1 MCIFSIFPKI
11 QLYLFISFCTW
22 IFSSA
27 THWCFFLQYWFEF
40 LQILEKLINENENVD
55 SQSRIGFQLSA
66 HHKIWN
72 SGKENKSPSK
82 SAFQDQGVLVTGTHH
97 WTCEHASSN
106 KIRNTYLLTI
116 CFGKKHDFINPEVR
130 KDKDLLSVHLGV
142 GMEKSLYMCEV
153 SKQINQICISAH
165 PLSCKLSFKT
175 SQTWAKRGGEDILN
189 HLAPCVL
196 DQWSCRTIDQKFVM
210 TPPYPRSLCPNLRSP
225 IKVILGHLRSC

>member
-1 MCIFSIFPKI
+1 MENHILPPGDYCVECNVISLMCIFSIFPKI

-40 LQILEKLINENENVD
+40 LQILEELINENENVD

-82 SAFQDQGVLVTGTHH
+82 SAFQDQGILVTGTHH

-106 KIRNTYLLTI
+106 
-116 CFGKKHDFINPEVR
+116 DPDSE
-130 KDKDLLSVHLGV
+130 
-142 GMEKSLYMCEV
+142 SLI
-153 SKQINQICISAH
+153 QN
-165 PLSCKLSFKT
+165 
-175 SQTWAKRGGEDILN
+175 
-189 HLAPCVL
+189 
-196 DQWSCRTIDQKFVM
+196 
-210 TPPYPRSLCPNLRSP
+210 
-225 IKVILGHLRSC
+225 

>member
-1 MCIFSIFPKI
+1 MSNDPIVV
-11 QLYLFISFCTW
+11 ISG
-22 IFSSA
+22 
-27 THWCFFLQYWFEF
+27 LV
-40 LQILEKLINENENVD
+40 IL
-55 SQSRIGFQLSA
+55 
-66 HHKIWN
+66 
-72 SGKENKSPSK
+72 KSPK
-82 SAFQDQGVLVTGTHH
+82 SSLYILHTLQPAMTARWPKGQ
-97 WTCEHASSN
+97 
-106 KIRNTYLLTI
+106 I
-116 CFGKKHDFINPEVR
+116 DFINPDIR

-225 IKVILGHLRSC
+225 KVILGHLRSC